1 VLTWVATT
9 RSALLGFIYLFVFA
23 LGMTALLVVVGI
35 SSGSLAA
42 LPRSGHWMTWI
53 KRASG
58 VVILAMAEYYFI
70 QMGKVL

>member
-1 VLTWVATT
+1 MLEWGSFPA
-9 RSALLGFIYLFVFA
+9 RS
-23 LGMTALLVVVGI
+23 
-35 SSGSLAA
+35 S
-42 LPRSGHWMTWI
+42 RSGFWMTWI